1 MFFPSNTY
9 QSVMSRFSKALAN
22 EKNESHYG
30 KGNFF
35 LTFSERKKKQSKHKY
50 QGSRVPQKVLNLK
63 SILLQFRATHVICT
77 SWRGIASKQTVA
89 KPHFGNP
96 SIASQLINIV
106 SSIIVTLINRNET
119 KARKDEL
126 LVMKKPY
133 NYIINQLSSYRLFI
147 LIGVKKSNLEVKT
160 W

>member
-9 QSVMSRFSKALAN
+9 QSVMSGFSKALAN
-22 EKNESHYG
+22 EKNESRKG

-35 LTFSERKKKQSKHKY
+35 LTFSEKKQSKHTY

-63 SILLQFRATHVICT
+63 RSILLQFRATHVICT

-96 SIASQLINIV
+96 SIASWLTYFHQSL
-106 SSIIVTLINRNET
+106 SLLSTEM
-119 KARKDEL
+119 KAQKDEL
-126 LVMKKPY
+126 LIMKKPY
-133 NYIINQLSSYRLFI
+133 NIDNLASFLHIDFSY
-147 LIGVKKSNLEVKT
+147 
-160 W
+160 